1 MLAFDGVVYDTD
13 CGYVVDVNWCRW
25 LWLSGFGKDKSKYF
39 CFLCI
44 QEECPQFGFC
54 CGCSNQLED
63 GARDMN
69 GPVKFD
75 WVSIAR

>member
-1 MLAFDGVVYDTD
+1 M
-13 CGYVVDVNWCRW
+13 
-25 LWLSGFGKDKSKYF
+25 SEFGKDKSKHF

-44 QEECPQFGFC
+44 QEECQFGFC

-69 GPVKFD
+69 GPIKFD
-75 WVSIAR
+75 RASIMR